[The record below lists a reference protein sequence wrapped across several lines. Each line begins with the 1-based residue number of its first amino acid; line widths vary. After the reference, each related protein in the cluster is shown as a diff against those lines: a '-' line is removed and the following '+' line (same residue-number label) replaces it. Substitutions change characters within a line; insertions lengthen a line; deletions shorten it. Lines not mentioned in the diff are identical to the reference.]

1 MSEEN
6 KELEE
11 RPTKDLKVDE
21 SLLSEEDKEELH
33 KRTFP
38 LGLLITMGVVALL
51 MIACIIVIVNI
62 K

>member
-33 KRTFP
+33 KRSFP
-38 LGLLITMGVVALL
+38 LGLLITMGVVVLL
-51 MIACIIVIVNI
+51 MIGCIIVILNI